1 MKIDNI
7 PDPHEDFKR
16 IFVKVVDDYVKDPTD
31 KKQAQLLK
39 FVTESIQLDA
49 TLLAW
54 FNVMFNWNN
63 TQFGLDVKFKDNFKF
78 PS

>member
-54 FNVMFNWNN
+54 FNVMFNWSN
-63 TQFGLDVKFKDNFKF
+63 TPFGLDVKFKDNFKF